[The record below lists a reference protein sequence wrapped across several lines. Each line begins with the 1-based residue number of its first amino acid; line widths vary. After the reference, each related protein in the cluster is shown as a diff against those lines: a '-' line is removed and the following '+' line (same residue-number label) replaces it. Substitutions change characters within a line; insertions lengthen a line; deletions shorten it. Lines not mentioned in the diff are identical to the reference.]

1 MVEYSVL
8 FATKISAKSKAD
20 MEWKA
25 EQTAEAMSKCL
36 RKTVLAHSYA
46 KVDRINSKIFTK
58 ENMLDKQATLD

>member
-20 MEWKA
+20 MERKA

-36 RKTVLAHSYA
+36 RKTVLAQGYA
-46 KVDRINSKIFTK
+46 EIEKVDRI
-58 ENMLDKQATLD
+58 KQETLD